1 MTSLNRRSLLAGSA
15 AAGVVA
21 LAGPARAQETP
32 GVTATELKIGCTTS
46 LSGPVSAL
54 GTIARC
60 SDAYFKMVNEQ
71 GGIAG
76 RKINFIFYDDA
87 FNPAK
92 TVEQT
97 RKLIESDNVAFLFSM
112 LGTSPNSAVVKYIN
126 ANKVP
131 HLFLSV
137 NGDKWGD
144 YATYPWTMGFAPSS
158 RTEAQIFAK
167 YALSQKPD
175 AKFALLYQNDDLGKD
190 FVNGLKDVLG
200 AQYEARV
207 KAVSYE
213 VTDPTVDSQIVTLR
227 ASGADVLISGV
238 TARFAAQAIRKVFE
252 LDWKPMHFVTSGA
265 SSVSST
271 IMPVGPERALG
282 LITSTYIKDPSDPGM
297 GRRRRDEGLFRL
309 HGEILWRRQ
318 SEGGAQRLWLH
329 GHLGAEEIAGAVQ
342 RQFLARQHHGPGQQ
356 SEKPRGPDAAAG
368 RSRQHQPDQPP
379 PAAADAAAALGRQG
393 LCPVRQHHRGGQ
405 SLISAAVGNTKISLR
420 MAHRRSK
427 VGLNQSKETPDDHA
441 LSLPRRALVPAGVDA
456 GRDGAAL

>member
-1 MTSLNRRSLLAGSA
+1 MNALNRRSLLAGSA
-15 AAGVVA
+15 AAGVAV
-21 LAGPARAQETP
+21 LAGRSARADDLP

-60 SDAYFKMVNEQ
+60 SDAYFRMVNDQ

-97 RKLIESDNVAFLFSM
+97 RKLIESDNVAFLFGM

-144 YATYPWTMGFAPSS
+144 TQTYPWTMGFAPSS

-175 AKFALLYQNDDLGKD
+175 ARFALLYQNDDLGKD
-190 FVNGLKDVLG
+190 FVNGLRDVLG
-200 AQYEARV
+200 PRYDTLV

-213 VTDPTVDSQIVTLR
+213 VTDPTIDSQIVTLR
-227 ASGADVLISGV
+227 TSNADVLISGV
-238 TARFAAQAIRKVFE
+238 TAKFAAQAIRKVFE

-265 SSVSST
+265 ASVAST
-271 IMPVGPERALG
+271 IMPVGPERAQG
-282 LITSTYIKDPSDPGM
+282 LITSVYIKDPSDPAWAEDAGVKDYM
-297 GRRRRDEGLFRL
+297 KFMAKYYSEGNPKEGLNAYGYTVTSVLR
-309 HGEILWRRQ
+309 ILLEQCKGDFSRESIMKQANNLSNVEVPTLLPGVRVNTSPTNHHPLRQ
-318 SEGGAQRLWLH
+318 MQLQRWEGQGYVRFGNIIEGADL
-329 GHLGAEEIAGAVQ
+329 
-342 RQFLARQHHGPGQQ
+342 
-356 SEKPRGPDAAAG
+356 
-368 RSRQHQPDQPP
+368 
-379 PAAADAAAALGRQG
+379 
-393 LCPVRQHHRGGQ
+393 
-405 SLISAAVGNTKISLR
+405 
-420 MAHRRSK
+420 
-427 VGLNQSKETPDDHA
+427 
-441 LSLPRRALVPAGVDA
+441 
-456 GRDGAAL
+456 

>member
-1 MTSLNRRSLLAGSA
+1 MTSLNRRSLLSGSA

-21 LAGPARAQETP
+21 LAGPSRAADTP
-32 GVTATELKIGCTTS
+32 GVTATEIKIGCTTS

-60 SDAYFKMVNEQ
+60 SDAYFRMINEQ

-76 RKINFIFYDDA
+76 HKINFIFYDDA

-112 LGTSPNSAVVKYIN
+112 LGTAPNSAVVKYIN

-144 YATYPWTMGFAPSS
+144 YQTYPWTMGFAPSS

-190 FVNGLKDVLG
+190 FVNGLRDVLG
-200 AQYEARV
+200 ARYDSLV

-213 VTDPTVDSQIVTLR
+213 VTDPTIDSQVVTLR
-227 ASGADVLISGV
+227 ASNADVLISGV
-238 TARFAAQAIRKVFE
+238 TARFAAQAIRKVYE
-252 LDWKPMHFVTSGA
+252 LGWKPMHFVTSGA
-265 SSVSST
+265 ASVAST
-271 IMPVGPERALG
+271 IIPVGPERAQG
-282 LITSTYIKDPSDPGM
+282 LITSVYIKDPSDPT
-297 GRRRRDEGLFRL
+297 
-309 HGEILWRRQ
+309 W
-318 SEGGAQRLWLH
+318 
-329 GHLGAEEIAGAVQ
+329 AE
-342 RQFLARQHHGPGQQ
+342 
-356 SEKPRGPDAAAG
+356 
-368 RSRQHQPDQPP
+368 
-379 PAAADAAAALGRQG
+379 
-393 LCPVRQHHRGGQ
+393 
-405 SLISAAVGNTKISLR
+405 
-420 MAHRRSK
+420 
-427 VGLNQSKETPDDHA
+427 
-441 LSLPRRALVPAGVDA
+441 DA
-456 GRDGAAL
+456 GMKDYMKFMAKYYGDGNPKEFLNAYGYTVTSVLRILLGQCQGNFSRESIMAQANNLRNVEVPTLLPGVRVNTSPTNHRPLQQMQLQRWEGQGYVRFGNIIEGAAL

>member
-21 LAGPARAQETP
+21 LAGPTRAEDTP
-32 GVTATELKIGCTTS
+32 GVTASELKIGCTTS

-60 SDAYFKMVNEQ
+60 SDAYFKMINEQ

-76 RKINFIFYDDA
+76 RKISFIFYDDA

-126 ANKVP
+126 AAKVP

-144 YATYPWTMGFAPSS
+144 YQTYPWTMGFAPSS

-190 FVNGLKDVLG
+190 FVNGLRDVLG
-200 AQYEARV
+200 PRYDAQV

-213 VTDPTVDSQIVTLR
+213 VTDPTIDSQIVTLR
-227 ASGADVLISGV
+227 SSNADVLISGV
-238 TARFAAQAIRKVFE
+238 TAKFAAQAIRKVFE

-265 SSVSST
+265 SSASST
-271 IMPVGPERALG
+271 IIPVGPERAQG
-282 LITSTYIKDPSDPGM
+282 LITSVYLKDPSDPAWTDDQGM
-297 GRRRRDEGLFRL
+297 KDYFAFMKKYFGEGN
-309 HGEILWRRQ
+309 
-318 SEGGAQRLWLH
+318 
-329 GHLGAEEIAGAVQ
+329 
-342 RQFLARQHHGPGQQ
+342 P
-356 SEKPRGPDAAAG
+356 
-368 RSRQHQPDQPP
+368 
-379 PAAADAAAALGRQG
+379 
-393 LCPVRQHHRGGQ
+393 
-405 SLISAAVGNTKISLR
+405 
-420 MAHRRSK
+420 
-427 VGLNQSKETPDDHA
+427 KETLNTYAYTVTAVLRKLLEQCNGNFSRDSIMAQANNLKNLEVPT
-441 LSLPRRALVPAGVDA
+441 LLPGVRVNTSPTNHHPLQQMQLQRWE
-456 GRDGAAL
+456 GQGYVRFGNIIEGAAL